1 MNEEICWRRKAD
13 SLKII
18 HSTGTATQHRSLEP
32 KEKTFGMHLSRVIIV
47 QLDFVSSVR
56 KKEESE
62 RKHGSVCCA
71 LKVVIKLTLF

>member
-18 HSTGTATQHRSLEP
+18 HSTGTVTQHRSLEP

-56 KKEESE
+56 KKEKKVRESM
-62 RKHGSVCCA
+62 
-71 LKVVIKLTLF
+71 VVYFTTNLFFLLT